1 MDNVNGAL
9 QMWYRLNAFD
19 NGFFG
24 PKPRKKWRWPTMDEL
39 CEKTG
44 MDEDGVLADI
54 EQMND
59 ICGEQI
65 VVIRN
70 GKVGFASNPSN
81 KDGRGREI
89 YNPNSGF

>member
-24 PKPRKKWRWPTMDEL
+24 LKPRKKWRWPTMDEL

-59 ICGEQI
+59 ICGEQV

-70 GKVGFASNPSN
+70 GKVGFARNPSN
-81 KDGRGREI
+81 EDCLGRKI
-89 YNPNSGF
+89 HNPYSGF

>member
-39 CEKTG
+39 CEQTG
-44 MDEDGVLADI
+44 MDEDGVREDI
-54 EQMND
+54 EQIND
-59 ICGEQI
+59 ICEREV

-70 GKVGFASNPSN
+70 GKIGFSDNPEIHDSY
-81 KDGRGREI
+81 GRKT

>member
-9 QMWYRLNAFD
+9 QTWYRLKAFD

-24 PKPRKKWRWPTMDEL
+24 PKPRKKWHWPTMEEL
-39 CEKTG
+39 CEETG
-44 MDEDGVLADI
+44 MDEGGVLADI
-54 EQMND
+54 EQIND
-59 ICGEQI
+59 VCGEQV

-70 GKVGFASNPSN
+70 GRIGFAENPTN
-81 KDGRGREI
+81 KDSRGRET